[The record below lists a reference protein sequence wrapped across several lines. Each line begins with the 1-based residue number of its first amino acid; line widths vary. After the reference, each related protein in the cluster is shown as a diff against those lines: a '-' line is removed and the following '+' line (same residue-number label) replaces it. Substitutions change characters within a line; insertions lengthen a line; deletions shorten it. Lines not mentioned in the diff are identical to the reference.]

1 MVDRQDW
8 VAWDNSMKAHID
20 QVEVKWKNDALL
32 AMERQAEV
40 NRSIHSFNDTVVVA
54 VEDLYNEQ
62 RTTKRMI
69 ALCGVLMALNFIV
82 GTIALLEATR
92 G

>member
-8 VAWDNSMKAHID
+8 VSWDNSMKAHID
-20 QVEVKWKNDALL
+20 QVEVKWKNDAVI
-32 AMERQAEV
+32 AMERQAEI

-54 VEDLYNEQ
+54 VEDLYAEQ

-69 ALCGVLMALNFIV
+69 ALCGVLMALNFVV
-82 GTIALLEATR
+82 GSIALMEALR
-92 G
+92 

>member
-8 VAWDNSMKAHID
+8 VSWDNSMKAHID

-32 AMERQAEV
+32 AIERQAEI
-40 NRSIHSFNDTVVVA
+40 NKSIHSFNDTVVVA
-54 VEDLYNEQ
+54 VEDLYEQQ

-69 ALCGVLMALNFIV
+69 TMCGILMALNFIV
-82 GTIALLEATR
+82 GSIALAEALR
-92 G
+92 

>member
-82 GTIALLEATR
+82 GTIALLEAVR
-92 G
+92 